1 MIVFACFFA
10 EIAPPKKFLQGFCKW
25 IDAVSQRVKPIF
37 VKLQICR
44 YFPKNFNIQLYV
56 YILYFI
62 RIFYKSAKVP
72 LLQLIF
78 KGLRFVKRFAD
89 VLQIDFLAFFLQLS
103 LIALHSSADL
113 TLDQGS
119 GID

>member
-1 MIVFACFFA
+1 MAVLPAFFA
-10 EIAPPKKFLQGFCKW
+10 EIAPSKKFLQEFCKR
-25 IDAVSQRVKPIF
+25 IEPDSQRVRSIF

-72 LLQLIF
+72 FLQLIF
-78 KGLRFVKRFAD
+78 KGLRFVKRLAD
-89 VLQIDFLAFFLQLS
+89 VLQICFLAFFLQLS

-113 TLDQGS
+113 TLDRGS
-119 GID
+119 DID